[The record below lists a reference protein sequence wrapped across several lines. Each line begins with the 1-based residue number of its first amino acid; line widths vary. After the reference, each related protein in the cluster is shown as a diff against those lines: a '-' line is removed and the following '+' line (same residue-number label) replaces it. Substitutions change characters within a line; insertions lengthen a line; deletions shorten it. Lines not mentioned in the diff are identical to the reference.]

1 MDLKKI
7 LQTSTGK
14 ELLSEY
20 QLNLLTKNHIETM
33 LDFHNAKD
41 QQLHKLLAIK
51 LESVV
56 KIKNELALLHRDSE
70 TIVETVYESD
80 FETGIEELDK
90 LLNAIGQPFRRGR
103 VWELCGETGAGK
115 TQLLYTLALNFVW
128 KHKRQ
133 VLFIDSK
140 QDFSTKRIQD
150 MLLER
155 KVDQETSE
163 KAMADIQVVEV
174 LTANKLIEVLKEF
187 DRQMADGVQAA
198 LQTRVVVVDSLAAC
212 FVDLRGS
219 SDMRMMRDC
228 MLTEVACRVR
238 KLAVRGVAFV
248 IGNVSFADQDADHS
262 DDDGVEDGNSDEQST
277 RQQIEPTLGA
287 YWSSV
292 CTLRLSL
299 EIPEI
304 TDCGDSDDG
313 IVYNES
319 QDDGLRMVNVLTNS
333 YGPDG
338 DTCLLQITDAGMV

>member
-20 QLNLLTKNHIETM
+20 QLNLLTKHNIETM
-33 LDFHNAKD
+33 LDFHNAED

-70 TIVETVYESD
+70 RLVETVYESD
-80 FETGIEELDK
+80 FGTGIEELDK
-90 LLNAIGQPFRRGR
+90 FLNGIGQPFRRGR
-103 VWELCGETGAGK
+103 VWEICGETGAGK
-115 TQLLYTLALNFVW
+115 TQLLYTLALNFAW

-140 QDFSTKRIQD
+140 HDFSTKRIQD

-155 KVDQETSE
+155 KMDQETSE
-163 KAMADIQVVEV
+163 KAMANIQVVEA
-174 LTANKLIEVLKEF
+174 LTAKNLIDVLKEF
-187 DRQMADGVQAA
+187 DWQMADGVQAA

-228 MLTEVACRVR
+228 LLTEVACRVR

-248 IGNVSFADQDADHS
+248 IGNISFADQDADYS
-262 DDDGVEDGNSDEQST
+262 DDDGVEDGNSDEQCT
-277 RQQIEPTLGA
+277 RQQIEPMLGA

-299 EIPEI
+299 EIPE
-304 TDCGDSDDG
+304 TRTTGS
-313 IVYNES
+313 EW
-319 QDDGLRMVNVLTNS
+319 
-333 YGPDG
+333 
-338 DTCLLQITDAGMV
+338 